1 MRYWVLTLAV
11 FLLILNACGEKAPSY
26 GVGQELTLKSN
37 FLVGSTPEDAKQI
50 LDLSGD
56 DDQSRGARGKMF
68 AEGRARQLWADT
80 QVRVTSIEGGMT
92 EFRILSGDDSGYVA
106 WTRNSL
112 LEAHSK

>member
-1 MRYWVLTLAV
+1 MKYWVLMLAV
-11 FLLILNACGEKAPSY
+11 FLLFLNACGEKDPSY
-26 GVGQELTLKSN
+26 GVGQGLTLKSD
-37 FLVGSTPEDAKQI
+37 FLVGATPEDAKQI

-56 DDQSRGARGKMF
+56 DDRSRGARAKMF
-68 AEGRARQLWADT
+68 AEGRARLLWADT
-80 QVRVTSIEGGMT
+80 RVRVTTIEGGMT